1 MHGEATAKPDKLTN
15 LNGDK
20 AALKS
25 VKIRMGQIEKD
36 PKTSKAHYR
45 AMAAKL
51 NRRA

>member
-1 MHGEATAKPDKLTN
+1 MHGEATAKPSRLTN

-20 AALKS
+20 AAEKSLK
-25 VKIRMGQIEKD
+25 RQMGQIETN